1 MIRGL
6 VGIGHNPAMRRL
18 VKIMTMNQYIPWKE
32 IEVNP
37 SKLFVYGILKRG
49 YELDLSDYRA
59 KFIGEAHIPGAV
71 LYGIGKNWHHEGHP
85 NEGREFH
92 GVGLGL
98 DKDPGRV
105 AHGELWD
112 IPDTLWDWLDQIEQN
127 GFCYTRKV
135 VPVRLDICPDV
146 YKTINSW
153 VYEYTYPGF
162 DYANPIESGKF

>member
-1 MIRGL
+1 
-6 VGIGHNPAMRRL
+6 
-18 VKIMTMNQYIPWKE
+18 MTMNQYIPWKE

-49 YELDLSDYRA
+49 YELDLTDYGA
-59 KFIGEAHIPGAV
+59 TFIGEAHIPGAI
-71 LYGIGKNWHHEGHP
+71 LYGIGKNWHHESHP

-92 GVGLGL
+92 GVGLAMGG
-98 DKDPGRV
+98 PNIGPNRV

-112 IPDTLWDWLDQIEQN
+112 IPDKLWDWLDQIEQN

-135 VPVRLDICPDV
+135 VPVLHKEDSRFSIV
-146 YKTINSW
+146 AKTYFNAEEDHLVTDAW

-162 DYANPIESGKF
+162 DYANPIESGRF

>member
-1 MIRGL
+1 
-6 VGIGHNPAMRRL
+6 MRQL
-18 VKIMTMNQYIPWKE
+18 TKIMTMNQYIPWKE

-49 YELDLSDYRA
+49 YELDLADYGA
-59 KFIGEAHIPGAV
+59 EFIGEAHIPGAI
-71 LYGIGKNWHHEGHP
+71 LYGIGKNWHHESHP

-98 DKDPGRV
+98 NKDPDRV

-112 IPDTLWDWLDQIEQN
+112 IPDKLWDWLDQIEQN
-127 GFCYTRKV
+127 GFVYTRKAV
-135 VPVRLDICPDV
+135 KVSTYTEDSYGAIYDA
-146 YKTINSW
+146 W